1 MVVMDQEFL
10 SSVELRL
17 QGVHWVGPVV
27 TSWSSSA
34 TPTAGRWG
42 LAVSGRPLVLA
53 HMGHAT
59 GCSRSPHDVIAGL
72 RTV

>member
-27 TSWSSSA
+27 TSWSS
-34 TPTAGRWG
+34 
-42 LAVSGRPLVLA
+42 VSYS
-53 HMGHAT
+53 HSWQMGAD
-59 GCSRSPHDVIAGL
+59 C
-72 RTV
+72 